1 MDLPR
6 WTFSALPVGIAAG
19 LGGLGARDAQETYAR
34 LRKPPWAP
42 PAAVFGP
49 VWAALYLTMGI
60 SGWRLF
66 RSASGRT
73 KALHLA
79 QLSLNAVWPALF
91 FGVRDKRSSLVV
103 IGLLD
108 GLLVAEIVSLRQ
120 EDPVAAS
127 LLLPYLGWSGFA
139 TLLNAAVSDPQQTT

>member
-1 MDLPR
+1 
-6 WTFSALPVGIAAG
+6 V
-19 LGGLGARDAQETYAR
+19 
-34 LRKPPWAP
+34 
-42 PAAVFGP
+42 
-49 VWAALYLTMGI
+49 LYLTIGI

-66 RSASGRT
+66 HSASRRT

-108 GLLVAEIVSLRQ
+108 AVLAAEIISLGQ

-139 TLLNAAVSDPQQTT
+139 TFLNAAVSDPRQAT

>member
-1 MDLPR
+1 MPL
-6 WTFSALPVGIAAG
+6 
-19 LGGLGARDAQETYAR
+19 
-34 LRKPPWAP
+34 WAP
-42 PAAVFGP
+42 PAAAFGP

-79 QLSLNAVWPALF
+79 QLSLNTVWPALF
-91 FGVRDKRSSLVV
+91 FGVRGKRSSLVV
-103 IGLLD
+103 IGHLDALL
-108 GLLVAEIVSLRQ
+108 ATEIISLRQ

-127 LLLPYLGWSGFA
+127 LLLPYLAWSGFA
-139 TLLNAAVSDPQQTT
+139 TFLNGAV